1 MSPGYRDAITYLKT
15 MTGVKE
21 LGCYGRLEVPE

>member
-21 LGCYGRLEVPE
+21 LGCYSRVELPV